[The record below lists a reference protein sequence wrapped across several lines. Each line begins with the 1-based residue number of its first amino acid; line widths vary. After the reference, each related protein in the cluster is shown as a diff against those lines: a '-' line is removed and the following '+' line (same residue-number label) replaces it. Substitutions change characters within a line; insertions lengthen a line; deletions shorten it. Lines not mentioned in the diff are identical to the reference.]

1 LKEVHVGKRT
11 KWLASAALVTGLD
24 AVTATYYGSVVWK
37 AFCLV
42 IWSKLLLLLLAAIW
56 VITLLHVWVYACSH
70 LRQANQEHQV
80 MVSVPAKL
88 LSAELVEEIDV

>member
-1 LKEVHVGKRT
+1 MT
-11 KWLASAALVTGLD
+11 WLGIATSVTALD
-24 AVTATYYGSVVWK
+24 AAVVTYYGGVVWR
-37 AFCLV
+37 AFSLV

-56 VITLLHVWVYACSH
+56 VITLLHVWAYACSH

-80 MVSVPAKL
+80 IVSVPAKR